1 MPGTLVHHVAVAAL
15 LAAGL
20 GFRAEAQ
27 RPGIR
32 PAEPTVRFE
41 LFPFAGYQFG
51 GGLNVT
57 GGHVSLGDGL
67 SYGGYLDVLT
77 RKGTWVE
84 LGYNRHESELRLDNG
99 FGVSTKV
106 ADMAVQYFQLGA
118 LQELKPG
125 PARPFLVGSLGVTW
139 FDPSDNL
146 DGTTRFSFGAGA
158 GVKFSPQE
166 RFGIRL
172 EGRAWFSLF
181 PDGGALSCGPFGCF
195 VAVGG
200 TALVQ
205 GQFSGGIFFA
215 F

>member
-1 MPGTLVHHVAVAAL
+1 
-15 LAAGL
+15 
-20 GFRAEAQ
+20 
-27 RPGIR
+27 
-32 PAEPTVRFE
+32 
-41 LFPFAGYQFG
+41 
-51 GGLNVT
+51 LNVT

-106 ADMAVQYFQLGA
+106 ADMAVQYFQLGG

-158 GVKFSPQE
+158 GVKLSPKE

-172 EGRAWFSLF
+172 EGRAWFSF
-181 PDGGALSCGPFGCF
+181 FSDGSAISCGSFGCF
-195 VAVGG
+195 GAVSG
-200 TALVQ
+200 AAVVQ
-205 GQFSGGIFFA
+205 GQFSGGIYFA